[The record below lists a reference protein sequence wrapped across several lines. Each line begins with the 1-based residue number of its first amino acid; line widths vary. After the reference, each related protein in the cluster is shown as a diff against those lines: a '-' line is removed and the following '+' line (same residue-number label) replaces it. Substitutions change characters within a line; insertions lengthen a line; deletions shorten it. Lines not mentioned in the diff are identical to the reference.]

1 MSTPAHQGAEKVEID
16 LTPWTSRPPRKATT
30 WIVKPLLNLWK
41 RLHSHSV
48 IIILEC
54 SNHMRDRLKDLKER
68 QHQSYSRRWECE
80 GRSASSQSVKDL
92 SVTAAMGSQWLWIK
106 GVSPGCQDSLL
117 NPLDVSWAYQ
127 RNTEEGGFPTLQ
139 PRGCHHSLDHPTE
152 SWLHASSVQLRDDNS

>member
-16 LTPWTSRPPRKATT
+16 LTPWTSRPPRKGTT

-41 RLHSHSV
+41 RLHSHSG

-54 SNHMRDRLKDLKER
+54 SNHMRDRRKDLKER

-80 GRSASSQSVKDL
+80 GMSTSSQSVKDL

-106 GVSPGCQDSLL
+106 GVSPGCQDSML
-117 NPLDVSWAYQ
+117 NPLDVSAKHWG
-127 RNTEEGGFPTLQ
+127 RRVPTLQ